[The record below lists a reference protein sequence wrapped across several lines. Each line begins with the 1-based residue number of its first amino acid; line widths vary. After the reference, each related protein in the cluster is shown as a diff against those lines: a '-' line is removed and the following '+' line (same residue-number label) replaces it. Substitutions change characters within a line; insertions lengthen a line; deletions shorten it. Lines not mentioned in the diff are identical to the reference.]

1 MRPPNSYERR
11 MLISLGLS
19 EALLSNVR
27 MVGEEKVEP
36 PDFEKMALDFEKEI
50 QRDSIFQKETSWER
64 ANSNA
69 PFYAKFVEKNK
80 KGKKKK

>member
-27 MVGEEKVEP
+27 MVEEEKVEP
-36 PDFEKMALDFEKEI
+36 PDFEKMALDFEK
-50 QRDSIFQKETSWER
+50 QFKEETWVQPKSDE
-64 ANSNA
+64 
-69 PFYAKFVEKNK
+69 PFYARFVEKNK
-80 KGKKKK
+80 KGKRRRK